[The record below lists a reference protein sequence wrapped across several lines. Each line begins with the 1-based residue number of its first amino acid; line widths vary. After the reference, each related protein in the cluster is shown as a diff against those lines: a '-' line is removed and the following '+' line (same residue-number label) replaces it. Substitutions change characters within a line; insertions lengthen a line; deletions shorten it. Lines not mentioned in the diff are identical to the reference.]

1 MGTTGADVAIE
12 AKPRYRWVI
21 LLLSW
26 LLYFS
31 FGLLFTA
38 ISVLVTPVMDSL
50 HLTYSQ
56 MGIVLGSWPLVYIFF
71 AQLAGVITDRIGPY
85 RSLFIGA
92 MIIATSSAL
101 RGFAHS
107 FETLLLFVA
116 LFGIGGPLI
125 SIGLPKLASLWF
137 IGRERGTASGVYAT
151 GPSAGG
157 MVALSITNSIVMPAV
172 GGWRNVFLVYSV
184 VGFLIA
190 LLWLVMGRRMTPTPS
205 TTTGAEEIRLN
216 TRSVIGNVLRNRN
229 IWLIVLIG
237 VTFFLAS
244 HGISSW
250 LPKILELRGMSP
262 QEAGFVV
269 SSRSLFGIMGSF
281 LLPRLPY
288 IVKSRKLA
296 IALTLFVL
304 GVAILALGFVS
315 GIFIWFA
322 LLAVGITNQ
331 GLLPLLT
338 VTLMD
343 MPEVGARRMGIV
355 GGLFFAIGEIG
366 GFAGPLVMGLLKDIT
381 GTFLTGILFIVAITE
396 ASILLAA
403 FLEVDSPARNPD

>member
-1 MGTTGADVAIE
+1 LASTDTSSTSE
-12 AKPRYRWVI
+12 TKPQYRWVI

-31 FGLLFTA
+31 FGLLFTT
-38 ISVLVTPVMDSL
+38 ISVLVTPVMASL
-50 HLTYSQ
+50 RLTYSQ
-56 MGIVLGSWPLVYIFF
+56 MGIILGSWPLVYIFF
-71 AQLAGVITDRIGPY
+71 AQFAGVITDRIGPY

-92 MIIATSSAL
+92 MVIASSSAL
-101 RGFAHS
+101 RGFALS

-116 LFGIGGPLI
+116 MFGIGGPLI
-125 SIGLPKLASLWF
+125 SIGLPKLASIWF
-137 IGRERGTASGVYAT
+137 IGRERSTASGVYAT
-151 GPSAGG
+151 GPSAGS
-157 MVALSITNSIVMPAV
+157 MVALSITNSIVMPTV

-190 LLWLVMGRRMTPTPS
+190 LLWLLLGRRSVPPS
-205 TTTGAEEIRLN
+205 PTTTSVDEDGAS
-216 TRSVIGNVLRNRN
+216 TRNVMSSVLKSRN

-250 LPKILELRGMSP
+250 LPKILELRGMTP
-262 QEAGFVV
+262 QEAGYMV
-269 SSRSLFGIMGSF
+269 SSRSLFGIIGSF
-281 LLPRLPY
+281 LIPRLPY
-288 IVKSRKLA
+288 VVRSKKLA

-304 GVAILALGFVS
+304 GIAMLALGLL
-315 GIFIWFA
+315 GGLFIWIA
-322 LLAVGITNQ
+322 LIATGITNQ

-343 MPEVGARRMGIV
+343 MPEVGARRMGVV

-366 GFAGPLVMGLLKDIT
+366 GFLGPLAMGLLKDAT
-381 GTFLTGILFIVAITE
+381 GTFLSGILLIVIVTE

-403 FLEVDSPARNPD
+403 LLSVDPPSHDSR

>member
-1 MGTTGADVAIE
+1 
-12 AKPRYRWVI
+12 
-21 LLLSW
+21 
-26 LLYFS
+26 
-31 FGLLFTA
+31 
-38 ISVLVTPVMDSL
+38 MDSL
-50 HLTYSQ
+50 QLTYSQ
-56 MGIVLGSWPLVYIFF
+56 MGIILGSWPLVYIFF
-71 AQLAGVITDRIGPY
+71 SQLAGVITDRIGPH

-92 MIIATSSAL
+92 MIIASSSAL
-101 RGFAHS
+101 RGFALS

-125 SIGLPKLASLWF
+125 SIGLPKLASIWF

-157 MVALSITNSIVMPAV
+157 MVALSITNSIVLPMI

-184 VGFLIA
+184 IGFLIA
-190 LLWLVMGRRMTPTPS
+190 LLWLILGRRSGPS
-205 TTTGAEEIRLN
+205 ITTTTKTDDLGVS
-216 TRSVIGNVLRNRN
+216 TRTVMSNVFRNRN

-237 VTFFLAS
+237 MTFFLAS

-250 LPKILELRGMSP
+250 LPKILELRGMTP
-262 QEAGFVV
+262 QEAGVVV

-281 LLPRLPY
+281 LIPRLPY
-288 IVKSRKLA
+288 VVKSRKLA
-296 IALTLFVL
+296 ISLTLFVL
-304 GVAILALGFVS
+304 GIAILALGFIG
-315 GIFIWFA
+315 GIFIWIA

-343 MPEVGARRMGIV
+343 MPEVGARRMGVV
-355 GGLFFAIGEIG
+355 GGLFFSIGEIG
-366 GFAGPLVMGLLKDIT
+366 GFVGPLAMGLLKDVT
-381 GTFLTGILFIVAITE
+381 GTFLAGILLIVAVTE

-403 FLEVDSPARNPD
+403 FLSVDHPSRSIEAAEKIKEGKS